1 MINAISSPVS
11 ASGLPLCARLDG
23 RMIAPSG
30 PEAVPA
36 SLSASR
42 AKAAGLLT
50 SGICGLP
57 GTGSSNSVALQ
68 SSLASRLRAS
78 PAFIGSTLFRLT
90 LKERATPSGRPI
102 WALRASAH
110 RTSDSACG
118 SWGTPAAK
126 EPGGT
131 PEQQQ
136 QERYDRA
143 RAKGVKIG
151 NTKSTG
157 LALQAQWSSA
167 SNLHGQNARPLNEVA
182 RLSHWAAPT
191 ANEKQRREDFQ
202 EGRALN
208 AAEALGP
215 KPTGSHVGTASG
227 GQLNPEHSR
236 WLMGLPPAWDACAVM
251 ATLYASPSRKRS
263 SKPR

>member
-90 LKERATPSGRPI
+90 LKERVTPSGRPI

-110 RTSDSACG
+110 RTSDSDCG
-118 SWGTPAAK
+118 SW
-126 EPGGT
+126 
-131 PEQQQ
+131 
-136 QERYDRA
+136 
-143 RAKGVKIG
+143 
-151 NTKSTG
+151 
-157 LALQAQWSSA
+157 A
-167 SNLHGQNARPLNEVA
+167 S
-182 RLSHWAAPT
+182 PT
-191 ANEKQRREDFQ
+191 ANEKRRREDFQ